1 MLKTL
6 LPALLMV
13 LMTSGLASA
22 QPPQPGDYELDWAI
36 LHSPVS
42 SDLPTLEAG
51 TVAIRLEDA
60 AGRCPRPTSVFIVL
74 NAPAS
79 HIQGGTVTWC
89 LTADGAFEESP
100 SGPIFSGSWFQY
112 TESHAIIRLEQGS
125 RSNDQVMAVA
135 VREIS
140 PPPPPPP
147 GELKVFITQPKAGST
162 VSGTVWVVMWV
173 EGTSGSSNVF
183 TLSVDGKVIRSE
195 TTSSRGPV
203 TIPWFTVNNP
213 DAANGTHTLTGSVRD
228 ATGKSG
234 STSITV
240 IVNNP

>member
-1 MLKTL
+1 MVTKL
-6 LPALLMV
+6 LPGLV
-13 LMTSGLASA
+13 LVLVSHGFAFGL
-22 QPPQPGDYELDWAI
+22 QPQPGDYELDWAI

-42 SDLPTLEAG
+42 SDVPTLEAG
-51 TVAIRLEDA
+51 TAAIRLEDA

-74 NAPAS
+74 HAPAS

-100 SGPIFSGSWFQY
+100 SGPTFSGSWFQY
-112 TESHAIIRLEQGS
+112 TDTHAIIRLEQGS
-125 RSNDQVMAVA
+125 RSNDEVMAVGI
-135 VREIS
+135 RQT
-140 PPPPPPP
+140 PPPPP
-147 GELKVFITQPKAGST
+147 GDLKVFITQPKAGSS

-183 TLSVDGKVIRSE
+183 TLSVDGKAINSA

-213 DAANGTHTLTGSVRD
+213 NAANGTHTLGASVRD
-228 ATGKSG
+228 ATGKTG